1 MQQQGSIIRWDS
13 DKGYGFIRSPQSD
26 QDIFFHVRDVR
37 SPGAPQLEIGLR
49 ARFEVIH
56 VGGKGPRAMAVV
68 LIDPPRPVA
77 VRQPAQPHNAARSTP
92 RPASRPVQQTAPRP
106 TPVRTGAPG
115 VATTDVPAAPV
126 LLLIAFHVAA
136 LLWGVW
142 QRRLPP
148 ELLMAMPLLN
158 TLTFWMYWRDKHA
171 ARTGAWRTREDH
183 LHLLSLLGGWPA
195 AWLAQRLLRH
205 KSRKPAFQA
214 TYWSTVTVHML
225 ALCLWL
231 WSNRPT
237 PVL

>member
-1 MQQQGSIIRWDS
+1 MQQQGTIIRWDG

-37 SPGAPQLEIGLR
+37 SPGAQLEIGLM

-77 VRQPAQPHNAARSTP
+77 ARQSAQPHNAARPTP
-92 RPASRPVQQTAPRP
+92 RRALPPVQPAAPRP
-106 TPVRTGAPG
+106 PSVRTGAPG
-115 VATTDVPAAPV
+115 AATADVPAAPV

-136 LLWGVW
+136 LLWCVW

-148 ELLMAMPLLN
+148 ELLMVVPLLN
-158 TLTFWMYWRDKHA
+158 TLIFWMYWRDKHA

-205 KSRKPAFQA
+205 KSRKPSFQA

-225 ALCLWL
+225 VLCLWL
-231 WSNRPT
+231 WWNRPT